1 MAGGAR
7 CQRAGTGRSAAWRRR
22 GRPLVVSDIK
32 GVGGGR
38 VAAGHWRGPGWAPVH
53 APGPRVRA

>member
-1 MAGGAR
+1 
-7 CQRAGTGRSAAWRRR
+7 
-22 GRPLVVSDIK
+22 VVSDIK